1 MPASASRADLTA
13 AFARLPRSLTMKLL
27 HSRPHLALTLH
38 QRLGLLARVRSD
50 AAILSTGAQADNH
63 YQHTFVPSERC
74 PLGVARLWRF
84 GRRKGRR
91 LPVILL
97 CCKDA
102 TVNLNLHGLLAAL
115 IVHVS
120 AARAQASP
128 PTTNTLS
135 RVLMVQSK
143 YFAGTIFSID
153 VDKREY
159 WITAKHI
166 LTGAKHPPFG
176 SIADK
181 SVTLRILNP
190 GAQGEQ
196 WVSEPFSVIDP
207 GEDIDIVVLAAPQP
221 LLKDPLPSVATGSPG
236 VLLGGDCEFLGYPSG
251 VGGAWRG
258 MFENGKSQWMPFI
271 KHCTVS
277 AESLVDKRIWFLD
290 GINNEGFSGG
300 PVIFLDRAATEN
312 LRSGIRVLHRTV

>member
-1 MPASASRADLTA
+1 M
-13 AFARLPRSLTMKLL
+13 
-27 HSRPHLALTLH
+27 
-38 QRLGLLARVRSD
+38 
-50 AAILSTGAQADNH
+50 
-63 YQHTFVPSERC
+63 
-74 PLGVARLWRF
+74 
-84 GRRKGRR
+84 RR
-91 LPVILL
+91 LVST
-97 CCKDA
+97 C
-102 TVNLNLHGLLAAL
+102 VGSLAAL
-115 IVHVS
+115 ILQGS
-120 AARAQASP
+120 AAMAQASP
-128 PTTNTLS
+128 PTTNILT
-135 RVLMVQSK
+135 RVMMVQSN

-221 LLKDPLPSVATGSPG
+221 ILKDPLPSVAMGSPG
-236 VLLGGDCEFLGYPSG
+236 VLLGGDSEFLGYPSG
-251 VGGAWRG
+251 LGGAWRG
-258 MFENGKSQWMPFI
+258 IFENGKSQWMPLI

-277 AESLVDKRIWFLD
+277 AESLADKRIWFLD

-300 PVIFLDRAATEN
+300 RVIFLTGLKQKILGVVSGYYTEPSEVIADVPVPPHPKEPKETVNVNSGFFAAFDISYAIDAIQKN
-312 LRSGIRVLHRTV
+312 PIGPLREDK

>member
-1 MPASASRADLTA
+1 MPARCCKT
-13 AFARLPRSLTMKLL
+13 
-27 HSRPHLALTLH
+27 LTL
-38 QRLGLLARVRSD
+38 RA
-50 AAILSTGAQADNH
+50 
-63 YQHTFVPSERC
+63 SERAHDRQSSC
-74 PLGVARLWRF
+74 YAARM
-84 GRRKGRR
+84 RR
-91 LPVILL
+91 LILT
-97 CCKDA
+97 CVA
-102 TVNLNLHGLLAAL
+102 SLAAL
-115 IVHVS
+115 IVHAS
-120 AARAQASP
+120 PAMAQASP

-135 RVLMVQSK
+135 RVMMVQSK

-190 GAQGEQ
+190 GGQGKQ
-196 WVSEPFSVIDP
+196 WVSEPFSVINS

-221 LLKDPLPSVATGSPG
+221 LLKDPLPSVATGSRG

-258 MFENGKSQWMPFI
+258 IFENGKSQWMPFI

-277 AESLVDKRIWFLD
+277 AESLADKRIWFLD

-300 PVIFLDRAATEN
+300 PVIFLTGPQQKILGVVSGYYTEPSEVIADVPVPPHPKEPKEIVNVNSGFFAAFDISYAIDAIQKN
-312 LRSGIRVLHRTV
+312 PIGPLREDK